1 MWYTAKIAYA
11 RSKGEY
17 MQIPKELETLRE
29 RRVWIC
35 YPMIWNETKHNG
47 VGGYDKPPVNP
58 YTLYNGS
65 TDKAE
70 SLATFD
76 EAVAQIG
83 KTAKVRV
90 KGYDDIVETP
100 VVGVGIALGGTG
112 ICGVDLDNVFT
123 RETGKSTMTR
133 EALTLLKLL
142 DTYTEVSPSGNG
154 LHALFF
160 GELPKNVKKIAK
172 PKPDV
177 WNTDKAEY
185 QLFDSGYLTV
195 SGESFGLELAERT
208 AQIAAVYEL
217 FFCETEPRTETQS
230 ETPPAAEPTEQQVTT
245 PAAKPSSSV
254 VSVSYRRWLDEA
266 RRLSDSELLERIY
279 ASGRI
284 GARVREL
291 YGGDTGA
298 YSGDHSRADQALCSY
313 LYSFTDDRARTER
326 LFRASALYR
335 SSGKSCEY
343 ISRTLN
349 KAEKER
355 VELVGHIEYTK
366 EEKRAYAKRKEAEER
381 AAKKKQTAKRYNFN
395 NRVGGTN
402 ERRKI

>member
-1 MWYTAKIAYA
+1 MNL
-11 RSKGEY
+11 
-17 MQIPKELETLRE
+17 PKELETLRE

-76 EAVAQIG
+76 DAVAQIG

-90 KGYDDIVETP
+90 KGYDDVVETP

-123 RETGKSTMTR
+123 RETGKNTMTK

-160 GELPKNVKKIAK
+160 GSLPANAKKIAK
-172 PKPDV
+172 PKRDV
-177 WNTDKAEY
+177 WNTEKAEY

-195 SGESFGLELAERT
+195 SGDSFGLELAERT
-208 AQIAAVYEL
+208 AQIHAVYEL
-217 FFCETEPRTETQS
+217 FFRETEQRTETQGA
-230 ETPPAAEPTEQQVTT
+230 PPATTTENHDEPT
-245 PAAKPSSSV
+245 PAAKPASSV

-266 RRLSDSELLERIY
+266 RGLSDAELLRRIY
-279 ASGRI
+279 SAGRI
-284 GARVREL
+284 GARVRDL
-291 YGGDTGA
+291 YAGDTSA
-298 YSGDHSRADQALCSY
+298 YDGDHSRADQALCSY

-335 SSGKSCEY
+335 SSGKSRDY
-343 ISRTLN
+343 IARTLN

-355 VELVGHIEYTK
+355 VELVGHVEFTK
-366 EEKRAYAKRKEAEER
+366 DEKRAYAKKKEAEEK
-381 AAKKKQTAKRYNFN
+381 ADKKSHVNRRYNSKTKEGYKKN
-395 NRVGGTN
+395 D
-402 ERRKI
+402 RRKI